1 MKYEDRFRKF
11 RVCIDKN
18 LKKLRVKLFELIQ
31 FYSSFLPCVVLLLFS
46 CFLFLF
52 LLFFFCIDGFFFP
65 DVSISDT
72 HLLSVQ
78 LSSS

>member
-46 CFLFLF
+46 FFLFLF
-52 LLFFFCIDGFFFP
+52 LFFFCIDGFFSRCF
-65 DVSISDT
+65 DK
-72 HLLSVQ
+72 
-78 LSSS
+78 